1 MIEDIEMRDLF
12 KLESDE
18 HLSVLES
25 GLMQLEQQ
33 PDNKDILQEMF
44 REAHSLKGSARMLG
58 VYKVMEVSHALED
71 LFGKA
76 QRGDIVFTP
85 AIIARIYPVVD
96 AIGKFV
102 AEATTDARPGIEVKG
117 VLEYLRLDRDMPTS
131 KTRPLPQSQGE
142 EPGEPPPPPQEP
154 ASAVVEATAVVELPP
169 AVEPTPVDEPPPVAE
184 TTAVGATTAAAEATA
199 AIPVHVVEPQ
209 TMDVAQPQETP
220 PEYKPP
226 KADIP
231 INFELGKN
239 RIETIRVDTRKLD
252 SLMTHAGELSV
263 TKTSIIHRFKEIN
276 GIMSFC
282 DDWSSDVLSRYI
294 MLKEMAH
301 GNELLSTAIVDF
313 FNLQRS
319 RFEKLNNSLN
329 ELKTGWHGD
338 NTRLESVTK
347 KLHYEI
353 RNVSILPIKTLFRVF
368 PRLVRDIS
376 VALSKSVDLV
386 IEGGETTVDRQIIEE
401 LKDPIMHLLRNAI
414 DHGIEGA
421 QERLNCG
428 KPAVATIVLR
438 AYKHANQIVVE
449 VGDDGGGLNT
459 EEIKRTALKHR
470 LATEEQ
476 LQGMTLAQIH
486 GLIFA
491 PGLST
496 SGMITD
502 VSGRGVGL
510 DVVATKMEVLKG
522 SARVESVQGKGCVF
536 RLKMPVNMTTT
547 RVLVVLVAG
556 LRFAIPV
563 EFVTKSFV
571 LNRKDIFRR
580 EGRDTIKYEDQ
591 PISVV
596 HLSDLLELD
605 RVPSAKGMG
614 GGEQSMTCII
624 LSSDDQH
631 VGIIVGQIVDEQ
643 EVVLKRY
650 STLLQRV
657 RNISGA
663 AILETGEVCA
673 ILNPA
678 DLIRSALKRKSVRIS
693 EEVVQQQSRVRRI
706 LLVED
711 TITTR
716 TLIKR
721 VLDSAAYEVVTAI
734 DGLDALNKLPTRDFD
749 AVVSDIQMPNMD
761 GLTLAETIRADKKY
775 KDLPIVLI
783 TALSSDE
790 DKKRGMKAGANAYIT
805 KPTFDH
811 KVLLDVLKRLI

>member
-1 MIEDIEMRDLF
+1 MIDDTEMRELF

-33 PDNKDILQEMF
+33 PDNKEILQEMF

-85 AIIARIYPVVD
+85 AIIERVYPVVD

-117 VLEYLRLDRDMPTS
+117 ILEYLRLDRDMPTS
-131 KTRPLPQSQGE
+131 KTRPLKQPQGE
-142 EPGEPPPPPQEP
+142 ESGKPPPTLPEP
-154 ASAVVEATAVVELPP
+154 ELAIAAVELPP
-169 AVEPTPVDEPPPVAE
+169 AVESTPVDETTVVAE
-184 TTAVGATTAAAEATA
+184 AIAATPA
-199 AIPVHVVEPQ
+199 PVVETQ
-209 TMDVAQPQETP
+209 IMDVAKPQETT

-226 KADIP
+226 TVDIP
-231 INFELGKN
+231 GKIDSGKN

-263 TKTSIIHRFKEIN
+263 TKTGIIHRFNEIN

-282 DDWSSDVLSRYI
+282 DDWHSDVASRYMI
-294 MLKEMAH
+294 LKEMAH
-301 GNELLSTAIVDF
+301 GNELLSKALVDF
-313 FNLQRS
+313 FNFQQS
-319 RFEKLNNSLN
+319 RFERLNNSLN
-329 ELKTGWHGD
+329 EIKTGWHGD

-353 RNVSILPIKTLFRVF
+353 RNVSILPLKTLFRVF
-368 PRLVRDIS
+368 PKLVRDIS
-376 VALSKSVDLV
+376 VSLKKSVELT

-401 LKDPIMHLLRNAI
+401 LKDPIMHLMRNAI
-414 DHGIEGA
+414 DHGIENT
-421 QERLNCG
+421 QDRLNCG
-428 KPAVATIVLR
+428 KSTTATIILR
-438 AYKHANQIVVE
+438 AYKHANQIIIEVE
-449 VGDDGGGLNT
+449 DDGRGLNA
-459 EEIKRTALKHR
+459 EEIKRAALKHR
-470 LATEEQ
+470 LTTEEQ
-476 LQGMTLAQIH
+476 LQGMSIAQVH
-486 GLIFA
+486 ALIFT

-496 SGMITD
+496 SSMITD

-510 DVVATKMEVLKG
+510 DVVANRLEALKG
-522 SARVESVQGKGCVF
+522 SVRVESVQGKGCMF

-563 EFVTKSFV
+563 EFVTKSFT
-571 LNRKDIFRR
+571 LSRKDIFKR
-580 EGRDTIKYEDQ
+580 EGRDTIKYADQ
-591 PISVV
+591 PVSLAL
-596 HLSDLLELD
+596 LSDLLELD
-605 RVPSAKGMG
+605 KAPVLGSSNKGLG
-614 GGEQSMTCII
+614 AEEQSLTCII
-624 LSSDDQH
+624 ISSDEQH
-631 VGIIVGQIVDEQ
+631 VGVVVQQIVDEQ

-673 ILNPA
+673 ILNPI

-693 EEVVQQQSRVRRI
+693 EESVQQQSKTRRI

-721 VLDSAAYEVVTAI
+721 VLDSASYEVTTAI

-790 DKKRGMKAGANAYIT
+790 DKKRGMRAGANAYIT

>member
-1 MIEDIEMRDLF
+1 
-12 KLESDE
+12 
-18 HLSVLES
+18 
-25 GLMQLEQQ
+25 
-33 PDNKDILQEMF
+33 
-44 REAHSLKGSARMLG
+44 
-58 VYKVMEVSHALED
+58 
-71 LFGKA
+71 
-76 QRGDIVFTP
+76 
-85 AIIARIYPVVD
+85 
-96 AIGKFV
+96 
-102 AEATTDARPGIEVKG
+102 
-117 VLEYLRLDRDMPTS
+117 MP
-131 KTRPLPQSQGE
+131 KPHPLPQAAPTKAVE
-142 EPGEPPPPPQEP
+142 MEVP
-154 ASAVVEATAVVELPP
+154 AAVVEATSAPEQSEPKTAAVETAPVVETTHPVETTP
-169 AVEPTPVDEPPPVAE
+169 AVE
-184 TTAVGATTAAAEATA
+184 TTAAAETTPVAPPPA
-199 AIPVHVVEPQ
+199 AEDETSDVPAPRETPQ
-209 TMDVAQPQETP
+209 EYRPPTMDIAG
-220 PEYKPP
+220 K
-226 KADIP
+226 I
-231 INFELGKN
+231 ELGKN

-282 DDWSSDVLSRYI
+282 DDWHSDVFSKYML
-294 MLKEMAH
+294 LKEMAH
-301 GNELLSTAIVDF
+301 GNELLSKALVDF
-313 FNLQRS
+313 FNFQQA
-319 RFEKLNNSLN
+319 RFDKLNNSLN

-353 RNVSILPIKTLFRVF
+353 RNVSILPLKTLFRVF
-368 PRLVRDIS
+368 PKLVRDIS
-376 VALSKSVDLV
+376 VSLSKGVDLV

-401 LKDPIMHLLRNAI
+401 LKDPIMHLMRNAI
-414 DHGIEGA
+414 DHGIESA

-428 KPAVATIVLR
+428 KPPTATIVLR
-438 AYKHANQIVVE
+438 AYKHANQIIIEVE
-449 VGDDGGGLNT
+449 DDGRGLNA
-459 EEIKRTALKHR
+459 EEIKRAALKHR
-470 LATEEQ
+470 LTTEEQ
-476 LQGMTLAQIH
+476 LQGMALAQIH
-486 GLIFA
+486 ALIFT

-496 SGMITD
+496 SNMITD

-510 DVVATKMEVLKG
+510 DVVANRLEALKG
-522 SARVESVQGKGCVF
+522 SVRVESVQGKGCMF

-563 EFVTKSFV
+563 EFVSKSFT
-571 LNRKDIFRR
+571 LSRKDIFKR
-580 EGRDTIKYEDQ
+580 EGRDTIKYADQ
-591 PISVV
+591 PVSLAL
-596 HLSDLLELD
+596 LSDLLELE
-605 RVPSAKGMG
+605 RAPVLGSSHKELGP
-614 GGEQSMTCII
+614 GEQSLTCII
-624 LSSDDQH
+624 ISSEQQH
-631 VGIIVGQIVDEQ
+631 VGLAVQQIIDEQ

-673 ILNPA
+673 ILNPI

-693 EEVVQQQSRVRRI
+693 EESVQQSSKTRRI

-721 VLDSAAYEVVTAI
+721 VLDSASYEVTTAI

-761 GLTLAETIRADKKY
+761 GLTLAETIRSDNKY

-790 DKKRGMKAGANAYIT
+790 DKKRGMQAGANAYIT

>member
-1 MIEDIEMRDLF
+1 MIDDVEMRELF

-25 GLMQLEQQ
+25 NLMQLEQQ
-33 PDNKDILQEMF
+33 PDNKEILQEMF

-85 AIIARIYPVVD
+85 AIIERIYPVVD

-117 VLEYLRLDRDMPTS
+117 VLEYLRLDREMPTS
-131 KTRPLPQSQGE
+131 KTRPLPQPQGE
-142 EPGEPPPPPQEP
+142 EPKAPPPSPSQEP
-154 ASAVVEATAVVELPP
+154 ASAVVEAIVAVEMPP
-169 AVEPTPVDEPPPVAE
+169 AVKPTPVDETTDVAE
-184 TTAVGATTAAAEATA
+184 AST
-199 AIPVHVVEPQ
+199 AIPAPVVEAQ
-209 TMDVAQPQETP
+209 TMDVAKPQETT
-220 PEYKPP
+220 PEYRPP
-226 KADIP
+226 TVDIP
-231 INFELGKN
+231 GKIDSGKN

-276 GIMSFC
+276 GITSFC
-282 DDWSSDVLSRYI
+282 DDWNSDVLSRYI

-301 GNELLSTAIVDF
+301 GNELLSKALVDF

-319 RFEKLNNSLN
+319 RFEKLNSSLN

-353 RNVSILPIKTLFRVF
+353 RTVSILPIKTLFRVF

-428 KPAVATIVLR
+428 KPATATIVLR
-438 AYKHANQIVVE
+438 AYKHANQIIVE
-449 VGDDGGGLNT
+449 VEDDGCGINT

-470 LATEEQ
+470 LTTEEQ
-476 LQGMTLAQIH
+476 LQGMTLAHIH
-486 GLIFA
+486 GLIFT

-496 SGMITD
+496 SSMITD

-510 DVVATKMEVLKG
+510 DVVATRMEALKG

-547 RVLVVLVAG
+547 RVLVVMVAG

-571 LNRKDIFRR
+571 LARKDIFRR

-591 PISVV
+591 PISLAL
-596 HLSDLLELD
+596 LSDLLELD
-605 RVPSAKGMG
+605 RVPSAKGMV
-614 GGEQSMTCII
+614 GGEQSLTCII
-624 LSSDDQH
+624 LSSDDQL
-631 VGIIVGQIVDEQ
+631 VGVIVGQIVDEQ

-693 EEVVQQQSRVRRI
+693 EEVVQQQSRLRRI